1 MTRKDLDKLRWL
13 LVAFDSQAQK
23 NFRLADSTMEEESE
37 AHERVGRAFNSCA
50 ELLSNFIE
58 LEEVEQ

>member
-1 MTRKDLDKLRWL
+1 MTREDLNKLRSL

-23 NFRLADSTMEEESE
+23 NFRLADSTMDEESE
-37 AHERVGRAFNSCA
+37 AYEKAGRSCA

-58 LEEVEQ
+58 LEGEEQ